1 MSAEVFITDIEEIK
15 KLQDKLKSLK
25 LSSSE
30 ERDILEAI
38 GTEIETQIEERFEN
52 HRKVPTRQRDVSGN
66 KWQDI
71 SQKTKEYYNKKGI
84 VGSILSRTRQLR
96 DTIESQVNNSQ
107 LLTGATKVYAAVHNF
122 GDDSRNIPQ
131 REFLGLSSDNYADI
145 ENIINEFL
153 ENSIKKTNN

>member
-52 HRKVPTRQRDVSGN
+52 QRDVSGN

-71 SQKTKEYYNKKGI
+71 SQKTKEYYNKKGGI

-122 GDDSRNIPQ
+122 GDNSRNIPQ
-131 REFLGLSSDNYADI
+131 REFLGLSSNNYADI

-153 ENSIKKTNN
+153 ENSIKKANN

>member
-15 KLQDKLKSLK
+15 KLQDKLKNLK

-52 HRKVPTRQRDVSGN
+52 QRDVSGN

-71 SQKTKEYYNKKGI
+71 SQKTKEYYNKKGGI

-131 REFLGLSSDNYADI
+131 REFLGLSSDNYEDI
-145 ENIINEFL
+145 ENIIDEVRLWRRVFG
-153 ENSIKKTNN
+153 K

>member
-15 KLQDKLKSLK
+15 KLQDKLKNLK

-30 ERDILEAI
+30 EKDILDAI

-52 HRKVPTRQRDVSGN
+52 QRDVSGN

-71 SQKTKEYYNKKGI
+71 SQKTKEYYNKKGGI

-131 REFLGLSSDNYADI
+131 REFLGLSSNNYADI

-153 ENSIKKTNN
+153 ENSIKKANN

>member
-52 HRKVPTRQRDVSGN
+52 QRDVSGN

-96 DTIESQVNNSQ
+96 DTIERQVNNSQ

-153 ENSIKKTNN
+153 ENTIKKTNN

>member
-52 HRKVPTRQRDVSGN
+52 QRDVSGN
-66 KWQDI
+66 KWKDI
-71 SQKTKEYYNKKGI
+71 SQKTKEYYNKKVI

-96 DTIESQVNNSQ
+96 DTIESQVNNGQ

-153 ENSIKKTNN
+153 ENSIKKANN

>member
-1 MSAEVFITDIEEIK
+1 MYAEVFITDIEEIK

-30 ERDILEAI
+30 EREILEAI

-52 HRKVPTRQRDVSGN
+52 QRDVSGN
-66 KWQDI
+66 KWKDI
-71 SQKTKEYYNKKGI
+71 SQKTREYYNKKGI

-153 ENSIKKTNN
+153 ENSIKKANN

>member
-52 HRKVPTRQRDVSGN
+52 QRDVSGN

-71 SQKTKEYYNKKGI
+71 AQKTKEYYNKKGI

-96 DTIESQVNNSQ
+96 DTIESQVNNGQ

-131 REFLGLSSDNYADI
+131 REFLGLSSDNYEDI

-153 ENSIKKTNN
+153 ENSIKKANN

>member
-52 HRKVPTRQRDVSGN
+52 QRDVSGN
-66 KWQDI
+66 KWKDI
-71 SQKTKEYYNKKGI
+71 SQKTREYYNKKGI

>member
-52 HRKVPTRQRDVSGN
+52 QRDVSGN

-96 DTIESQVNNSQ
+96 DTIESQVNNGQ

-153 ENSIKKTNN
+153 ENSIKKANN

>member
-15 KLQDKLKSLK
+15 KLQDKLKNLK

-52 HRKVPTRQRDVSGN
+52 QRDVSGN
-66 KWQDI
+66 KWKDI
-71 SQKTKEYYNKKGI
+71 SQKTREYYNKKGGI

-122 GDDSRNIPQ
+122 GDNSRNIPQ
-131 REFLGLSSDNYADI
+131 REFLGLSSYNYADI

-153 ENSIKKTNN
+153 ENSIKKANN

>member
-1 MSAEVFITDIEEIK
+1 MYAEVFITDIEEIK
-15 KLQDKLKSLK
+15 KLQDKLKNLK

-30 ERDILEAI
+30 EKDILDAI

-52 HRKVPTRQRDVSGN
+52 QRDVSGN

-71 SQKTKEYYNKKGI
+71 SQKTREYYNKKGGI

-96 DTIESQVNNSQ
+96 DTIESQVNNGQ

-131 REFLGLSSDNYADI
+131 REFLGLSSDNYEDI

>member
-25 LSSSE
+25 LSSRE

-38 GTEIETQIEERFEN
+38 GTEIATQIEERFEN
-52 HRKVPTRQRDVSGN
+52 QRDVSGN

>member
-15 KLQDKLKSLK
+15 KLQDKLKNLK

-30 ERDILEAI
+30 EKDILEAI

-52 HRKVPTRQRDVSGN
+52 QRDVSGN
-66 KWQDI
+66 KWKDI
-71 SQKTKEYYNKKGI
+71 SQKTREYYNKKGI

-145 ENIINEFL
+145 ENIIDEVRLWRRVFG
-153 ENSIKKTNN
+153 K

>member
-15 KLQDKLKSLK
+15 KLQNKLKSLK

-52 HRKVPTRQRDVSGN
+52 QRDVSGN
-66 KWQDI
+66 KWKDI
-71 SQKTKEYYNKKGI
+71 SQKTREYYNKKGI

-153 ENSIKKTNN
+153 ENSIKKANN

>member
-52 HRKVPTRQRDVSGN
+52 QRDVSGN

-153 ENSIKKTNN
+153 ENSIKKANN

>member
-15 KLQDKLKSLK
+15 KLQDKLKNLK

-52 HRKVPTRQRDVSGN
+52 QRDVSGN
-66 KWQDI
+66 KWKDI
-71 SQKTKEYYNKKGI
+71 SQKTREYYNKKGI

-122 GDDSRNIPQ
+122 GNDSRNIPQ

-153 ENSIKKTNN
+153 ENSIKKANN

>member
-52 HRKVPTRQRDVSGN
+52 QRDVSGN
-66 KWQDI
+66 KWKDI
-71 SQKTKEYYNKKGI
+71 SQKTREYYNKKGI

-153 ENSIKKTNN
+153 ENSIKKANN

>member
-52 HRKVPTRQRDVSGN
+52 QRDVSGN

-71 SQKTKEYYNKKGI
+71 SQKTKEYYNKKGGI

-96 DTIESQVNNSQ
+96 DTIESQVNNGQ

-122 GDDSRNIPQ
+122 GNNSRNIPQ
-131 REFLGLSSDNYADI
+131 REFLGLSSDNYEDI

-153 ENSIKKTNN
+153 ENSIKKANN

>member
-15 KLQDKLKSLK
+15 KLQDKLKNLK

-30 ERDILEAI
+30 EKDILDAI

-52 HRKVPTRQRDVSGN
+52 QRDVSGN

-71 SQKTKEYYNKKGI
+71 SQKTREYYNKKGGI

-96 DTIESQVNNSQ
+96 DTIESQVNNGQ

-131 REFLGLSSDNYADI
+131 REFLGLSSDNYEDI
-145 ENIINEFL
+145 ENIIDEVRLWRRVFG
-153 ENSIKKTNN
+153 K

>member
-52 HRKVPTRQRDVSGN
+52 QRDVSVY

-71 SQKTKEYYNKKGI
+71 SQKTREYYNKKGGI

>member
-52 HRKVPTRQRDVSGN
+52 QRDVSGN

-71 SQKTKEYYNKKGI
+71 SQKTREYYNKKGI

>member
-52 HRKVPTRQRDVSGN
+52 QRDVSGN
-66 KWQDI
+66 KWKDI
-71 SQKTKEYYNKKGI
+71 AQKTKEYYNKKGI

-96 DTIESQVNNSQ
+96 DTIESQVNNGQ

-122 GDDSRNIPQ
+122 GDNSRNIPQ

-153 ENSIKKTNN
+153 ENSIKKANN

>member
-52 HRKVPTRQRDVSGN
+52 QRDVSRN
-66 KWQDI
+66 KWKDI
-71 SQKTKEYYNKKGI
+71 SQKTREYYNKKGI

-131 REFLGLSSDNYADI
+131 REFWRLPACG
-145 ENIINEFL
+145 EV
-153 ENSIKKTNN
+153 

>member
-15 KLQDKLKSLK
+15 KLQDKLKNLK

-52 HRKVPTRQRDVSGN
+52 QRDVSGN
-66 KWQDI
+66 KWKDI
-71 SQKTKEYYNKKGI
+71 SQKTREYYNKKGI

-153 ENSIKKTNN
+153 ENSIKKANN

>member
-15 KLQDKLKSLK
+15 KLQDKLKNLK

-30 ERDILEAI
+30 ERDILKAI

-52 HRKVPTRQRDVSGN
+52 QRDVSGN
-66 KWQDI
+66 KWQYI
-71 SQKTKEYYNKKGI
+71 SQKTREYYNKKGGI

-153 ENSIKKTNN
+153 ENSIKKANN

>member
-52 HRKVPTRQRDVSGN
+52 QRDVSGN

-71 SQKTKEYYNKKGI
+71 SQKTREYYNKKGI

-153 ENSIKKTNN
+153 ENSIKKANN

>member
-52 HRKVPTRQRDVSGN
+52 QRDVSGN

-71 SQKTKEYYNKKGI
+71 AQKTKEYYNKKGI

-153 ENSIKKTNN
+153 ENSIKKANN

>member
-52 HRKVPTRQRDVSGN
+52 QRDVSGN

-71 SQKTKEYYNKKGI
+71 SQKTREYYNKREI

-96 DTIESQVNNSQ
+96 DTIDSQVNNGQ

-122 GDDSRNIPQ
+122 GDDSRNMPQ
-131 REFLGLSSDNYADI
+131 REFWRLPACG
-145 ENIINEFL
+145 EV
-153 ENSIKKTNN
+153 

>member
-15 KLQDKLKSLK
+15 KLQDKLKNLK

-30 ERDILEAI
+30 ERDILKAI

-52 HRKVPTRQRDVSGN
+52 QRDVSGN
-66 KWQDI
+66 KWKDI
-71 SQKTKEYYNKKGI
+71 SQKTREYYNKKGGI

-153 ENSIKKTNN
+153 ENSIKKANN

>member
-15 KLQDKLKSLK
+15 KLQDKLKNLK

-30 ERDILEAI
+30 ERDILKAI

-52 HRKVPTRQRDVSGN
+52 QRDVSGN

-71 SQKTKEYYNKKGI
+71 SQKTREYYNKKGGI

-122 GDDSRNIPQ
+122 GDNSRNIPQ
-131 REFLGLSSDNYADI
+131 REFLGLSSYNYADI

-153 ENSIKKTNN
+153 ENSIKKANN

>member
-15 KLQDKLKSLK
+15 KLQDKLKNLK

-52 HRKVPTRQRDVSGN
+52 QRDVSGN
-66 KWQDI
+66 KWKDI
-71 SQKTKEYYNKKGI
+71 SQKTREYYNKKGGI

-96 DTIESQVNNSQ
+96 DTIESQVNNGQ

-131 REFLGLSSDNYADI
+131 REFLGLSSDNYANI

-153 ENSIKKTNN
+153 ENSIKKANN

>member
-52 HRKVPTRQRDVSGN
+52 QRDVSGN
-66 KWQDI
+66 KWKDI
-71 SQKTKEYYNKKGI
+71 SQKTREYYNKREI

-96 DTIESQVNNSQ
+96 DTIDSQVNNGQ

-153 ENSIKKTNN
+153 ENSIKKANN

>member
-38 GTEIETQIEERFEN
+38 GTEIKTQIEERFEN
-52 HRKVPTRQRDVSGN
+52 QRDVSGN

-71 SQKTKEYYNKKGI
+71 SQKTREYYNKKGI

-153 ENSIKKTNN
+153 ENSIKKANN